1 MRINKNDIVLVIAGN
16 ERGKRGRVLKVYP
29 EKQRIIVEG
38 VRFVKRHMKPTQQ
51 SPQGGIVEKEGSI
64 HVSNVMLID
73 PKTNKPTRVGRVVLT
88 GGEKKQRVRI
98 AKVSKEMIP
107 DGR

>member
-1 MRINKNDIVLVIAGN
+1 MKIKKSDMVLVIAGN
-16 ERGKRGRVLKVYP
+16 DRGRRGRVLKVFP
-29 EKQRIIVEG
+29 DKQRIIVEG
-38 VRFVKRHMKPTQQ
+38 VHFIKRHMKRSQKNL
-51 SPQGGIVEKEGSI
+51 QGGIVEKEGPV

-98 AKVSKEMIP
+98 AKISNEMIP

>member
-1 MRINKNDIVLVIAGN
+1 MKINKNDIVLVIAGN
-16 ERGKRGRVLKVYP
+16 DRGKRGRVLKVYP
-29 EKQRIIVEG
+29 EKLRIIVEG
-38 VRFVKRHMKPTQQ
+38 VHFVKRHMKPTQQ
-51 SPQGGIVEKEGSI
+51 NPQGGIVEKEGAI

-73 PKTNKPTRVGRVVLT
+73 PKTNNPTRVGRVVLT

-98 AKVSKEMIP
+98 AKISKEMIP

>member
-1 MRINKNDIVLVIAGN
+1 MKINKNDMVLVIAGN
-16 ERGKRGRVLKVYP
+16 DRGKRGRVLKVYP

-38 VRFVKRHMKPTQQ
+38 VHFVKRHMKPTQQ
-51 SPQGGIVEKEGSI
+51 SPQGGIVEKEGAI

-73 PKTNKPTRVGRVVLT
+73 PKTNQPTRVGRVVLT

>member
-1 MRINKNDIVLVIAGN
+1 MKINKNDMVLVTAGN
-16 ERGKRGRVLKVYP
+16 DRGKRGRVLKVYP

-38 VRFVKRHMKPTQQ
+38 VHFVKRHMKPTQQ

-73 PKTNKPTRVGRVVLT
+73 PKTNQPTRVGRVVLT